1 MTTTPLEQAKD
12 AIAAARYQEAE
23 ALLKPLI
30 NTGDAE
36 ADYLYGTLLFSEPD
50 LVDLDHA
57 MEAFERAADLDHPDA
72 CYQLAITSIDDADGI
87 IVGPVVD
94 RDLLLHAAELGNIDA
109 QRTAGA
115 LLANGEEGFEQDL
128 AAARHWHQRAAEQG
142 DSDSQYDVAWMMLEG
157 DGGPYDP
164 DAGLTWLEACAAQE
178 HLASERAADF
188 LASIFEEGRFD
199 FEPDPEAAERW
210 RARQQELAEL
220 HERQQKESIE
230 AQEQLVLESRRDPS
244 TEPGLG

>member
-1 MTTTPLEQAKD
+1 MTTTPLEQAKE

-50 LVDLDHA
+50 LVEIDDA

-72 CYQLAITSIDDADGI
+72 CYQLATTSIDESDGI

-115 LLANGEEGFEQDL
+115 LYASGEEGFEQDL
-128 AAARHWHQRAAEQG
+128 AAARQWHERAAEQA
-142 DSDSQYDVAWMMLEG
+142 DPDSQYDLGWMMLEG
-157 DGGPYDP
+157 EGGPADG
-164 DAGLTWLEACAAQE
+164 DAGLSWLEACAAQD
-178 HLASERAADF
+178 HVASERAADF

-199 FEPDPEAAERW
+199 FEPDPAAAERW
-210 RARQQELAEL
+210 RARQHELAEL
-220 HERQQKESIE
+220 HERQQRE
-230 AQEQLVLESRRDPS
+230 VLLETDAKDA
-244 TEPGLG
+244 